1 LSHCLFDFLRQPL
14 GGDPLGIA
22 HAMGVI
28 IQGSLRVGVSHQSG
42 HYVYRSPEVEQFA
55 ACSMAETMDS
65 DANPFRAWDS
75 EFGHGPMDPIF
86 DYVVGEIGS
95 VLRVDKQIALRVGLI
110 AVLKPIL
117 QVPPQLRCL

>member
-1 LSHCLFDFLRQPL
+1 
-14 GGDPLGIA
+14 
-22 HAMGVI
+22 
-28 IQGSLRVGVSHQSG
+28 
-42 HYVYRSPEVEQFA
+42 
-55 ACSMAETMDS
+55 
-65 DANPFRAWDS
+65 
-75 EFGHGPMDPIF
+75 MDPIF